1 MISLRNLSFGYSK
14 GNVTITNITYDFLEG
29 NLYILQ
35 GANGVG
41 KTTLLK
47 LLLGLLKPTSGD
59 IQFPNGLTSSYLPD
73 NNGLY
78 ENLTVFQN
86 IKFRLGLYNT
96 RYKDKEEE
104 INQWL
109 QEFELHKIMTKKVGS
124 LSLGT
129 KKKVAIICSCI
140 VPSNFLVLD
149 EPLNGLDKKAREVFL
164 SHLNRMRS
172 PDKIIICV
180 SHDLNIIS
188 ANRIILKSTCLDWP
202 KESGE

>member
-1 MISLRNLSFGYSK
+1 MNYFFLISFYFGGLNSIISLRNLSFGYSK

-129 KKKVAIICSCI
+129 KKKVAIICWFI
-140 VPSNFLVLD
+140 FP
-149 EPLNGLDKKAREVFL
+149 
-164 SHLNRMRS
+164 
-172 PDKIIICV
+172 
-180 SHDLNIIS
+180 
-188 ANRIILKSTCLDWP
+188 
-202 KESGE
+202 